1 RRSAPTTTRA
11 DSVTV
16 RPWRP
21 WPRTPVTCP
30 SWVRT
35 SWTVKPSRTS
45 APAWAAAST
54 RSLSSTGRRG
64 GGGPGGGGV
73 GSGEGEGAE
82 VEAVGV
88 DRGAAGR
95 GDLVEQPP
103 AAQRR
108 HPRRVEDV
116 GRDRVAGEARPVEDQ
131 DLVALAGEQ
140 HRGRRPGTPRPHHDH
155 VVPVPVHAHVRPL
168 LFGRWGGHHGR
179 PAGEH
184 RGGPL
189 SRG

>member
-11 DSVTV
+11 DSVPV

-54 RSLSSTGRRG
+54 RSLSSTVRRG
-64 GGGPGGGGV
+64 GVGGRGLGGAG

-108 HPRRVEDV
+108 HPRRGGEG
-116 GRDRVAGEARPVEDQ
+116 GRERVAGGSPPGEVEVLVTLWGER
-131 DLVALAGEQ
+131 DLC
-140 HRGRRPGTPRPHHDH
+140 RRPGPPRPHHDH

-168 LFGRWGGHHGR
+168 LFGRW
-179 PAGEH
+179 
-184 RGGPL
+184 
-189 SRG
+189 